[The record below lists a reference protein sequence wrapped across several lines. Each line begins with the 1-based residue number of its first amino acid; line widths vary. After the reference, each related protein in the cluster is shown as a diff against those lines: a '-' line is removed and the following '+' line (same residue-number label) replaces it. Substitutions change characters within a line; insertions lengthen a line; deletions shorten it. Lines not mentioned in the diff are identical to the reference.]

1 MIAAKMTMPISVR
14 PFDPY
19 PPYQEVAMTKTRACL
34 LAFAVVLAACGGAG
48 SGGTTPTATRA
59 PVTQAPTVAG
69 TDEPKQYYPG
79 KTASPSA
86 SDAYG
91 Y

>member
-19 PPYQEVAMTKTRACL
+19 PPYQEVAMTKTRAFM
-34 LAFAVVLAACGGAG
+34 LAFGVLLTACGGAG
-48 SGGTTPTATRA
+48 SGGATPTTSAA
-59 PVTQAPTVAG
+59 PATQAPTVAG
-69 TDEPKQYYPG
+69 TEAPKQYYPP

-86 SDAYG
+86 SDDYG